1 MLIRDELRGA
11 SVGFRAAREAPH
23 RRGWTTTWALGCRHN
38 DSVAPALTDNGERGG
53 AARSGE
59 RDTRADK
66 LDDLD
71 RRRVTLW

>member
-1 MLIRDELRGA
+1 MDDNVGA
-11 SVGFRAAREAPH
+11 WLSPQRQRCARVAVNPAQV
-23 RRGWTTTWALGCRHN
+23 TTTWAPGCRHN